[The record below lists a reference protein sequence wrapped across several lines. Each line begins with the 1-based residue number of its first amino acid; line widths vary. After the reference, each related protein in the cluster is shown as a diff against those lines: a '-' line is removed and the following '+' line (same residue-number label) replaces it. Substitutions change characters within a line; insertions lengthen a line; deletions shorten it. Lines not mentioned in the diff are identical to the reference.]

1 MLWPAQPST
10 KASRQ
15 LRRQAGVRGAGDGS
29 GQDQLRLMD
38 DQTFETL
45 EIMPLQ
51 RYEMACSCL
60 SISLADDPNP
70 YYIVGTAY
78 AIPDEQEPSK
88 VNTHTKPLFPAG
100 PCKPP
105 FLPPPPH
112 R

>member
-1 MLWPAQPST
+1 
-10 KASRQ
+10 
-15 LRRQAGVRGAGDGS
+15 
-29 GQDQLRLMD
+29 MD

-88 VNTHTKPLFPAG
+88 VNTHMRPVFPAG
-100 PCKPP
+100 PSSPSDLLCPRP
-105 FLPPPPH
+105 RH